1 MIEKPRCEP
10 FDKRVDNP
18 CGNRGD
24 VFGTHGDYST
34 VTGMHEIQVAEI
46 WKVTRIPKLLFPM
59 EIDISLSCPV
69 DVVAVRYQSGVER
82 LAGYI
87 RRHREVK
94 KENLTVREFE
104 AVLLKKPRNED
115 FYIAQQHLKN
125 VSVEMTNND
134 LCVFVDLQPFQTFTV
149 HFLFNSE
156 QHVER
161 TEIVF
166 GDEYFRISEIHIKLF
181 VRPPQMKKRFSLF
194 NR

>member
-1 MIEKPRCEP
+1 
-10 FDKRVDNP
+10 
-18 CGNRGD
+18 
-24 VFGTHGDYST
+24 
-34 VTGMHEIQVAEI
+34 
-46 WKVTRIPKLLFPM
+46 M

-69 DVVAVRYQSGVER
+69 DVVTVRYQSGIER

-104 AVLLKKPRNED
+104 AVLLKKPSDED
-115 FYIAQQHLKN
+115 FYIVHQHLKN
-125 VSVEMTNND
+125 VSVEMVDND
-134 LCVFVDLQPFQTFTV
+134 LSVFVDLQPFQTFTI

-156 QHVER
+156 EHVER

-166 GDEYFRISEIHIKLF
+166 GDRYFRISEIHIKLY
-181 VRPPQMKKRFSLF
+181 VRPPQVKKRFSLF